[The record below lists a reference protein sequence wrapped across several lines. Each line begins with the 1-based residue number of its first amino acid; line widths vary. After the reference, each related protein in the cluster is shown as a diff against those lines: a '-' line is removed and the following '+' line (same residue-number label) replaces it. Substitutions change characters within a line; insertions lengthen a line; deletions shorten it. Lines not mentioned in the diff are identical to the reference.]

1 MVNSFLNTSKDRI
14 MSVLPDENKLLRN
27 FSRCQN
33 WEERYL
39 YLIELG
45 EKLLPLSDKQKQVK
59 NQVSGCQSQVWL
71 VMKPNSDGK
80 IQFFGDSDAA
90 IVKGLIALVI
100 INFQNKTGEQILT
113 TDSKAFF
120 QKLSLEQHLTPSRSQ
135 GLYDM
140 IKTIHQRIKKK
151 IIS

>member
-1 MVNSFLNTSKDRI
+1 M
-14 MSVLPDENKLLRN
+14 MSALPDENKLLHN

-45 EKLLPLSDKQKQVK
+45 EKLLPLSDRQKQMK
-59 NQVSGCQSQVWL
+59 NQVSGCQSQVWI
-71 VMKPNSDGK
+71 VMETDSDGK
-80 IQFFGDSDAA
+80 IQFAGDSDAA

-100 INFQNKTGEQILT
+100 IIFQNKTGQQILT
-113 TDSKAFF
+113 TDSKTFF

-135 GLYDM
+135 GLHAM
-140 IKTIHQRIKKK
+140 IRTIRQRAEK
-151 IIS
+151 IIQSST

>member
-1 MVNSFLNTSKDRI
+1 

-27 FSRCQN
+27 FLRCQT

-45 EKLLPLSDKQKQVK
+45 EKLLPLSKKQKQVK
-59 NQVSGCQSQVWL
+59 NQISGCQSQVWI
-71 VMKPNSDGK
+71 VMETNSCGR
-80 IQFFGDSDAA
+80 IQFAGDSDAA

-100 INFQNKTGEQILT
+100 ILFQNKTGQQILT

-120 QKLSLEQHLTPSRSQ
+120 QKLSLEQHLTPSRSH
-135 GLYDM
+135 GLHAM
-140 IKTIHQRIKKK
+140 IRTIQQRAKKLAN
-151 IIS
+151 

>member
-1 MVNSFLNTSKDRI
+1 
-14 MSVLPDENKLLRN
+14 MSALPDENKLLHN

-45 EKLLPLSDKQKQVK
+45 EKLLPLSDRQKQVK
-59 NQVSGCQSQVWL
+59 NQVSGCQSQVWI
-71 VMKPNSDGK
+71 VMEPDSDAK
-80 IQFFGDSDAA
+80 IQFAGDSDAA

-100 INFQNKTGEQILT
+100 IIFQNKTGQQILT

-135 GLYDM
+135 GLHAM
-140 IKTIHQRIKKK
+140 IRTIRQRAEK
-151 IIS
+151 IIQLST

>member
-1 MVNSFLNTSKDRI
+1 
-14 MSVLPDENKLLRN
+14 MSALPDENKLLRN

-45 EKLLPLSDKQKQVK
+45 EKLLPLSDRQKQVK
-59 NQVSGCQSQVWL
+59 NQVSGCQSQVWI
-71 VMKPNSDGK
+71 VMEPDSDSR
-80 IQFFGDSDAA
+80 IQFAGDSDAA

-100 INFQNKTGEQILT
+100 IIFQNKTGQQILT

-135 GLYDM
+135 GLHAM
-140 IKTIHQRIKKK
+140 IRTIRQRAEK
-151 IIS
+151 IIQSST

>member
-1 MVNSFLNTSKDRI
+1 M
-14 MSVLPDENKLLRN
+14 MSALPDENKLLRN

-45 EKLLPLSDKQKQVK
+45 EKLLPLSDRQKQVK
-59 NQVSGCQSQVWL
+59 NQVSGCQSQVWI
-71 VMKPNSDGK
+71 VMEPDSDGK
-80 IQFFGDSDAA
+80 IQFAGDSDAA

-100 INFQNKTGEQILT
+100 IIFQNKTGQQILT

-135 GLYDM
+135 GLHAM
-140 IKTIHQRIKKK
+140 IRTIRQQAEK
-151 IIS
+151 IIQSST

>member
-1 MVNSFLNTSKDRI
+1 
-14 MSVLPDENKLLRN
+14 MSALPDENKLLHN

-45 EKLLPLSDKQKQVK
+45 EKLLPLSDRQKQVK
-59 NQVSGCQSQVWL
+59 NQVSGCQSQVWI
-71 VMKPNSDGK
+71 VMELDSDGR
-80 IQFFGDSDAA
+80 IQFAGDSDAA

-100 INFQNKTGEQILT
+100 IIFQNKTGQQILT
-113 TDSKAFF
+113 TDSKTFF

-135 GLYDM
+135 GLHAM
-140 IKTIHQRIKKK
+140 IRTIRQRAEKTIQ
-151 IIS
+151 SST